1 MRLEDVP
8 TVVLVASGKG
18 GVGKTTVAS
27 DLARAFDENGHSV
40 GLIDADISTP
50 NTAEVVGGEENDLSD
65 QRLSTGDALVPPTV
79 NGIQLASKGVVL
91 PDDVPV
97 LRDGQW
103 RAETVADYVRNVEW
117 ADDTDIVVIDSPPGT
132 GEELQVI
139 ASIGHPDLGVIVTT
153 PHPSSIRDAKKTH
166 EFFEQAEIE
175 HVAALNMAYIPH
187 LDLIEWVDDGTD
199 FEAVKGVGENT
210 IETIRE
216 QMLEGVE
223 SFPLF
228 GYDPDNHPD
237 FPVHF
242 AASIPYTEDHDA
254 RVSSLDGIIE
264 HTTEKQ
270 EVEA

>member
-1 MRLEDVP
+1 MKLEDVP

-27 DLARAFDENGHSV
+27 DLARAFSENGHSV

-50 NTAEVVGGEENDLSD
+50 NTAEVIGGEDNDLSD
-65 QRLSTGDALVPPTV
+65 QRLSTHDALVPPWV

-117 ADDTDIVVIDSPPGT
+117 HEDTDIVVVDSPPGT

-175 HVAALNMAYIPH
+175 HVAALNMAYIPSA
-187 LDLIEWVDDGTD
+187 DLIGWVDDHAG
-199 FEAVKGVGENT
+199 
-210 IETIRE
+210 
-216 QMLEGVE
+216 LEGIVDVGGE
-223 SFPLF
+223 SVDNIRSKLDDNVPDYPLF
-228 GYDPDNHPD
+228 GYDPETLPA
-237 FPVHF
+237 FPVSF
-242 AASIPYTEDHDA
+242 AASIPYTEDHDD

-270 EVEA
+270 EAEA